1 MNAEPEQFRMSLVVN
16 SVYFPAGHA
25 SSNSITFCEY
35 TWRSSFA
42 GSNVGTKAAIWLG
55 TMEAVSA
62 PVEDAPSPSGMSLKG
77 QNDLDL
83 PHSGSGA
90 PLPMWLGYHT
100 GSPSSPRTCK
110 AQSERNFSPWQ
121 RPQVSG
127 DEMAN
132 ARPAN
137 GGRLVLMCTLCS
149 SKWRTSNGY
158 PPTASPEKGPE
169 PSAAEFGQRMM
180 VTPIER
186 KTVDCGDHGGSR
198 VLSVNIIA
206 MLWNS
211 QHIYIHMLSIW

>member
-1 MNAEPEQFRMSLVVN
+1 MHIL
-16 SVYFPAGHA
+16 
-25 SSNSITFCEY
+25 
-35 TWRSSFA
+35 
-42 GSNVGTKAAIWLG
+42 
-55 TMEAVSA
+55 
-62 PVEDAPSPSGMSLKG
+62 
-77 QNDLDL
+77 
-83 PHSGSGA
+83 
-90 PLPMWLGYHT
+90 WLGYHT

-169 PSAAEFGQRMM
+169 PSVAEFGPHDGNTHWKENCGLWWTWRIPCLVSEHHCNALEFTLPKTSQYQNFRREVMVHCNRLQRNL
-180 VTPIER
+180 TSA
-186 KTVDCGDHGGSR
+186 T
-198 VLSVNIIA
+198 
-206 MLWNS
+206 
-211 QHIYIHMLSIW
+211 